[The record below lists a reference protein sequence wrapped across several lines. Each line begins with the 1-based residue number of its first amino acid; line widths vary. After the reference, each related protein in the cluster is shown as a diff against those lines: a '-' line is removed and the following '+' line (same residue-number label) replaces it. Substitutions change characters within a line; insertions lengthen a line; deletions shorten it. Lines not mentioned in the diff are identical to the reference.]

1 MSDRGHYFLS
11 LSVFFLQEVKTS
23 SFFKFNSTLLHINI
37 QNKRKKKITKKAQKR
52 AKITELEDYHCKNY
66 HYAYA

>member
-23 SFFKFNSTLLHINI
+23 SFFKFNSTLLHIYI
-37 QNKRKKKITKKAQKR
+37 QREKKIKKKAKET